1 MIALPHAIAKSG
13 NPGTRVP
20 GRQMALPGIAEVT
33 PPGDWKYRPVVPKSH
48 SATALALLVSAGLHV
63 LFLYGFNF
71 RPAPPPRPATD
82 DSGAVLMV
90 MPELK
95 DLDEP
100 EPIEEL
106 SDDIAQAASVVVPTL
121 IDMPTLV
128 AVDSFVQ
135 PLDFRAQPT
144 PDIKGAASLTTIPV
158 NIGRGGRVGEKL
170 GQIFDISQ
178 LDRVPEPMVQTPP
191 VYPFELRRDVETGRV
206 VVGFIVD
213 SKGDVVAPYVVESSH
228 RGFEVA
234 AITGVAKWKFRPG
247 IKGGKRVNTRM
258 LVPIIFRL
266 TDGQ

>member
-1 MIALPHAIAKSG
+1 
-13 NPGTRVP
+13 
-20 GRQMALPGIAEVT
+20 MALPGIVEEAT
-33 PPGDWKYRPVVPKSH
+33 TADWKYRSVAAS
-48 SATALALLVSAGLHV
+48 SLSTTALAVLVSAGLHMV
-63 LFLYGFNF
+63 FLYGFNF
-71 RPAPPPRPATD
+71 RPAPPPKAATD
-82 DSGAVLMV
+82 DSAAVLMV

-106 SDDIAQAASVVVPTL
+106 SDDVAQATSVVVPTL

-144 PDIKGAASLTTIPV
+144 PDMKGAAALTTIPV

-178 LDRVPEPMVQTPP
+178 LDRVPEPVVQTPP

-213 SKGDVVAPYVVESSH
+213 SRGDVVAPYVVESSH

-258 LVPIIFRL
+258 QVPIIFRL
-266 TDGQ
+266 TEPD

>member
-1 MIALPHAIAKSG
+1 
-13 NPGTRVP
+13 
-20 GRQMALPGIAEVT
+20 MALPGITEAT
-33 PPGDWKYRPVVPKSH
+33 ASGDWKYRPVVAKNY
-48 SATALALLVSAGLHV
+48 SAKALAVLVSAGLHV

-71 RPAPPPRPATD
+71 RPGPPPKPLTD
-82 DSGAVLMV
+82 DSAAVLMV

-144 PDIKGAASLTTIPV
+144 PDMKGAASLTTIPV
-158 NIGRGGRVGEKL
+158 NISRGRVGEKL

-178 LDRVPEPMVQTPP
+178 LDRVPEPVVQPPP

-258 LVPIIFRL
+258 QVPIIFRL
-266 TDGQ
+266 TEPD